1 MPRNSSPQTPK
12 NRNPRLRA
20 DTGSLEAQAGK
31 QAAAKLRAGLGSDT
45 PYMNAMRAK
54 MSQEMLKN
62 EQQQVGSGDA
72 GVDADFAA
80 VPQLAAAAPA
90 QQQAPPAAVSG
101 SGAPN
106 VQEAKAEA
114 NPLLAR
120 MFA

>member
-1 MPRNSSPQTPK
+1 
-12 NRNPRLRA
+12 
-20 DTGSLEAQAGK
+20 
-31 QAAAKLRAGLGSDT
+31 
-45 PYMNAMRAK
+45 MNAMRAK

-72 GVDADFAA
+72 GEDADFAA
-80 VPQLAAAAPA
+80 VPQLAAAAPPA
-90 QQQAPPAAVSG
+90 QAMPQQQAPPAAVSG

>member
-1 MPRNSSPQTPK
+1 M
-12 NRNPRLRA
+12 RA

-72 GVDADFAA
+72 GEDADFAA
-80 VPQLAAAAPA
+80 VPQLAAAPPA
-90 QQQAPPAAVSG
+90 QAMPQQQAPPAAVSG